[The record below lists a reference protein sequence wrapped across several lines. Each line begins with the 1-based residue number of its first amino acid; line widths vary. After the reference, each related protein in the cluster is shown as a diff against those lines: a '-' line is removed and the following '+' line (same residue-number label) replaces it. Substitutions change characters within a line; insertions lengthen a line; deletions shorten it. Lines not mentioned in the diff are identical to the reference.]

1 LSVEPIRKE
10 SAAGKPKKVKPAV
23 CTALVWNPLG
33 KKLFAGYNDGYI
45 RVWHVA
51 SEK

>member
-1 LSVEPIRKE
+1 VLNPSEKKVLLEN
-10 SAAGKPKKVKPAV
+10 PKKVKPAV